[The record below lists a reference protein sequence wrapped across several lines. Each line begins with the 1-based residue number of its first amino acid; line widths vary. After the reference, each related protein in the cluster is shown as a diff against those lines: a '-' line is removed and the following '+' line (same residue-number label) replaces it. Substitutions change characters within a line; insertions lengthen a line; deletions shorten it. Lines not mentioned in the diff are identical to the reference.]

1 MGLVTRKRPSNDRRK
16 YIISLTEKGSLLEED
31 ALRAAL
37 NVNNEAL
44 TGASRQEIEICMRV
58 LDLARD
64 NLLKGGINSESEAEI
79 DAMIE

>member
-1 MGLVTRKRPSNDRRK
+1 
-16 YIISLTEKGSLLEED
+16 
-31 ALRAAL
+31 
-37 NVNNEAL
+37 
-44 TGASRQEIEICMRV
+44 MRV